1 MQAAE
6 RLLKQGKVQAAL
18 TELQRASEN
27 APDDLLTLNR
37 LGDLLARQGRSA
49 EAIGHYRK
57 IAVQFAD
64 GGFLPKSVAIH
75 KKILRI
81 DPNNLESLLGLGELY
96 LTQELHGEARNYLLH
111 AANQHIEAKNFKQAR
126 EVYEKLVDAEPDEPR
141 HRVRL
146 AETRAAE
153 GDSDGAGEELIELG
167 RALLTRGAI
176 AEAERVYNR
185 ASELLPNSHGPLL
198 GLSECLVADGREDEA
213 LSRLESA
220 AAEEPPPAPV
230 CGELAWHYAQ
240 NGRSEEALTLIRKT
254 DLLAIGVPTWLK
266 LFGLYSDRG
275 DAANLWTEL
284 DPLFNACEKTNA
296 VSLADLFEQLVRVE
310 EQGHLP
316 ALERLCRVQMRRGET
331 EATVRALESLVTA
344 YQARSMNK
352 EAKSALLKLEE
363 LAPASRAVEPAP
375 TETPVESPAPPVAA
389 KTPSRNVRGAV
400 QAGRPSDDL
409 PIEAEAP
416 AVPLNR
422 TDEEFVAGRLTQADV
437 LEKYGLQPQAL
448 EQAESVT
455 ARFPGHVPA
464 QEKRV
469 ALLRA
474 ADSGGDA
481 TRIAEAL
488 AGLALARRAAGDNP
502 GAVEA
507 ALEASNGELRQHS
520 LQLLQ
525 QCRLIEVGSETAP
538 AAAPDEPPIVPTAL
552 ETPTAEVQA
561 ETVATSGV
569 TKIEPTTVQDESAG
583 DSTAPDL
590 APRETAK
597 EPGVD
602 LVISFDGEP
611 ASDTPVAE
619 LPGVPVLTASDP
631 APTATASI
639 GAADVRS
646 TSRVPGPDMLE
657 EIGGYI
663 ASGSLDEAS
672 RRIEA
677 LRALGYAS
685 EALEELG
692 SRIESVRE
700 AETPAAAPG
709 PAATREED
717 LDLSAI
723 EAVLN
728 EELLESEAPVV
739 PEEDPE
745 QSLEE
750 VFSSFKAAVA
760 EQVDDDDYGT
770 HYDLG
775 IAYKEMGLVD
785 EAIAAFE
792 LSEKAPGFKRR
803 SCTMI
808 GLCYWEQQELD
819 AAAEWYRK
827 AIKTAQDEKSDT
839 LSHLRYDLGEVLL
852 QSGDSAGALT
862 EFRDVAQIDPNYR
875 EVSNRVSELEEQLQT

>member
-6 RLLKQGKVQAAL
+6 RLLKQGKMQAAL
-18 TELQRASEN
+18 TELQRASAN

-37 LGDLLARQGRSA
+37 LGDLLARQGRNS
-49 EAIGHYRK
+49 EAIGYYRK
-57 IAVQFAD
+57 IATQFAD
-64 GGFLPKSVAIH
+64 GGFLPKSAAIH

-96 LTQELHGEARNYLLH
+96 LSQELHGEARNYLLH
-111 AANQHIEAKNFKQAR
+111 AANQQTEAKNFEQAR
-126 EVYEKLVDAEPDEPR
+126 EIYEKLVNAEPDEPR

-153 GDSDGAGEELIELG
+153 GDSAGAGEELLELG
-167 RALLTRGAI
+167 RALLTRGAV
-176 AEAERVYNR
+176 AEAEHAYNR
-185 ASELLPNSHGPLL
+185 ASELLPDSHGPLL

-220 AAEEPPPAPV
+220 AAQDPTPAPV

-240 NGRSEEALTLIRKT
+240 NGRSEDALTLIRRT
-254 DLLAIGVPTWLK
+254 DLLAIGVPIWLK

-275 DAANLWTEL
+275 DAATLWTEL
-284 DPLFNACEKTNA
+284 DPLFDACEKTNA
-296 VSLADLFEQLVRVE
+296 VSLADLFEQLVPIE

-316 ALERLCRVQMRRGET
+316 ALERLYRVQMRRGET

-344 YQARSMNK
+344 YQARSMK
-352 EAKSALLKLEE
+352 EEAQRALLKLEE
-363 LAPASRAVEPAP
+363 LAPASRAPEPPPADK
-375 TETPVESPAPPVAA
+375 PVQSPAPPVAA
-389 KTPSRNVRGAV
+389 KTPARNVRGTA

-455 ARFPGHVPA
+455 ARYPGHVQA

-469 ALLRA
+469 ALLRPMDDA
-474 ADSGGDA
+474 A
-481 TRIAEAL
+481 RIAEAL
-488 AGLALARRAAGDNP
+488 AGLALARRAAGDNA

-507 ALEASNGELRQHS
+507 ALEASSGELRQQS

-525 QCRLIEVGSETAP
+525 QCRLIEVGSE
-538 AAAPDEPPIVPTAL
+538 AAAV
-552 ETPTAEVQA
+552 AEVEA
-561 ETVATSGV
+561 ESAEASGV
-569 TKIEPTTVQDESAG
+569 MKIEPTTVRD
-583 DSTAPDL
+583 
-590 APRETAK
+590 

-602 LVISFDGEP
+602 LVIDFDGESSPETP
-611 ASDTPVAE
+611 AAE
-619 LPGVPVLTASDP
+619 APEVPVLAAS
-631 APTATASI
+631 
-639 GAADVRS
+639 RS
-646 TSRVPGPDMLE
+646 ASRVPGPDMLE
-657 EIGGYI
+657 EIGEYI
-663 ASGSLDEAS
+663 ASGSLEEAS
-672 RRIEA
+672 RRVEA

-685 EALEELG
+685 DALEELG
-692 SRIESVRE
+692 SRIESVRQAE
-700 AETPAAAPG
+700 APT
-709 PAATREED
+709 ATREED

-723 EAVLN
+723 EAAFQ
-728 EELLESEAPVV
+728 EELLDSDAPVV

-745 QSLEE
+745 QSLDE

-760 EQVDDDDYGT
+760 EQVDDEDHGT

-785 EAIAAFE
+785 EAIAEFE
-792 LSEKAPGFKRR
+792 LSEKSAEFKRR

-827 AIKTAQDEKSDT
+827 AIGVARDEGSDT

-852 QSGDSAGALT
+852 QSGDSAGALA
-862 EFRDVAQIDPNYR
+862 EFKEVAQGDPNYR
-875 EVSNRVSELEEQLQT
+875 EVRSRVSELEEQLQT